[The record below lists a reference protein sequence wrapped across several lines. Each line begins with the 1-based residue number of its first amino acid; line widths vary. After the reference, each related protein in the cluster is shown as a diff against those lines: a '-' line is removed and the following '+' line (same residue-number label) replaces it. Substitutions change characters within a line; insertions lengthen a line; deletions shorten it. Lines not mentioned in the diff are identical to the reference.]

1 MMRQSNCSF
10 MITLSLLF
18 SCLEPVH
25 CYKAYRDGFFNE
37 ELPGGPED
45 GRDAPNLPFTTDTN
59 RLSDGIS
66 SSAIFDV
73 TSPHFPL
80 YNGSLSNTTER
91 YKFYVDYLESAAVQG
106 IEILGAGDALREDAK
121 YKVVQEAKYN
131 VEKMLNYTNL
141 ERPSKQFKVYSAIKW
156 NPSNFA
162 IQTGEYY
169 KVEVVVST
177 EGGFGS
183 HFWND
188 GGLRIDAE
196 GYESFYDAISNC
208 YVALGR
214 CRPHLKKRRRYLD
227 ANWFSLLCAVG
238 DFVRPLTQVAPG
250 AEADARFLPLDE
262 SRLQETIFHV
272 GHSFE
277 FRANN
282 TGQLICFANDA
293 HTLYWNNIGQLDVKV
308 TRMSWPPTNDTY
320 YQALYKQACDSA
332 LSVYQHMG
340 NWSKID
346 CNPNGGGS
354 GWVMEDVL
362 NTVTRYSSGIPDDF
376 KGDFE
381 L

>member
-1 MMRQSNCSF
+1 VMFLATSPF
-10 MITLSLLF
+10 LSLVICCSLVVP
-18 SCLEPVH
+18 LN
-25 CYKAYRDGFFNE
+25 CYKAYRDGFFNDV
-37 ELPGGPED
+37 LPGGPGD
-45 GRDAPNLPFTTDTN
+45 TRNTPNLPFTTDTN

-66 SSAIFDV
+66 SAAIFDV

-91 YKFYVDYLESAAVQG
+91 FKFYVNYLESAEVQG

-121 YKVVQEAKYN
+121 YKIVSL
-131 VEKMLNYTNL
+131 LNYTNL
-141 ERPSKQFKVYSAIKW
+141 ERPSRQFKVYSAIKW

-162 IQTGEYY
+162 IQTGENY
-169 KVEVVVST
+169 KVEVVGSHH
-177 EGGFGS
+177 GFGS
-183 HFWND
+183 QFWND

-214 CRPHLKKRRRYLD
+214 CRPHLKKRRRFLD

-250 AEADARFLPLDE
+250 AEVDARFLPLDE

-272 GHSFE
+272 GHAFE

-308 TRMSWPPTNDTY
+308 TRISWPSTNDTY
-320 YQALYKQACDSA
+320 YQALYKEACDSA

-346 CNPNGGGS
+346 CNPDGGGS

-381 L
+381 Q